1 MKTNEISQNTNP
13 RMNRIQKASKFVRTV
28 LLAALI
34 LQGAGFVLGFPAIV
48 LPYVFHLFAHAFPSQ
63 AGYTNCSSVLALP
76 FAFMLTL
83 YFFRLFSRF
92 KEGRLFDA
100 QTVGYLETA
109 GKWWIVLGVVQIIL
123 QSVGACV
130 FHPLDI
136 TISGNGIV
144 AGLIVF
150 FVGWVFRE
158 AQELQ
163 EEQELIV

>member
-1 MKTNEISQNTNP
+1 MD
-13 RMNRIQKASKFVRTV
+13 RIQKASKFVRAV
-28 LLAALI
+28 LLVALI
-34 LQGAGFVLGFPAIV
+34 LQGVAIVLGFLTIV
-48 LPYVFHLFAHAFPSQ
+48 LYVLHLALAHAFPSQ
-63 AGYTNCSSVLALP
+63 AGFTNCSSVLALP
-76 FAFMLTL
+76 FTFMLTL

-109 GKWWIVLGVVQIIL
+109 GKWWIVLGIVQIIL

-144 AGLIVF
+144 AGLMVF
-150 FVGWVFRE
+150 FIGWVFRE

-163 EEQELIV
+163 EEQELTV